1 MVKTAL
7 IFEAHSDDSAVGIG
21 GTIIQLAKESYKI
34 IDIIFSAGQKSH
46 PHFKEDIIIKKRI
59 REAEG
64 IGKQFGITQTI
75 FFGLKDNK
83 LKEEIISKNV
93 HERIR
98 RLIKKYKPIKIFV
111 TSESDIH
118 PDHRAVNKAVVDVV
132 DDLNYKGEL
141 YSYEVWNIFKENKP
155 AIYNDISNYFKAK
168 IAMLKSFKSQ
178 WYFMY
183 LLLIPIYI
191 RAKLYGS
198 RNNCKYAEKLYKL
211 R

>member
-1 MVKTAL
+1 M
-7 IFEAHSDDSAVGIG
+7 
-21 GTIIQLAKESYKI
+21 
-34 IDIIFSAGQKSH
+34 SH

-59 REAEG
+59 RESEG

-98 RLIKKYKPIKIFV
+98 RLIKKYKPTKIFI
-111 TSESDIH
+111 TSESDMH
-118 PDHRAVNKAVVDVV
+118 PDHRAVNQAVIDVV

-155 AIYNDISNYFKAK
+155 TIYNDISDYFKAK
-168 IAMLKSFKSQ
+168 ITMLKSFKSQ
-178 WYFMY
+178 WYFMH
-183 LLLIPIYI
+183 LLLIPVYI
-191 RAKLYGS
+191 RARLYGA